1 MKNEELKNRLDD
13 AVSGIG
19 EDPWLLRKVISR
31 AESME
36 DTPVKK
42 KLAFGTVQVVLAII
56 LLMSVGIASLSSL
69 NNTDSL
75 KDNETIPMTA
85 PAFTGSAAET
95 ELASLKLD
103 GVPVYDGKC
112 LYFDWTVENKNLE
125 VPMWYTV
132 EKLSFNGIDQ
142 DIRDANPGEEWIPHP
157 EYSTDGTAWHGW
169 LSDLPD
175 ELIGA
180 ETIHVE
186 IKVNTSRPV
195 RPWKLLDTEDRF
207 REELEKLID
216 EGYFVIPAYSY
227 DDKLYP
233 TGYFWPEENL
243 TVCENGWAIAV
254 SGGPLPDDTMGDI
267 IVETLKISFDIAKP
281 EPGQGLYT
289 SLKPQESYENEY
301 CTAVIEQADS
311 TLTGLHLTIRVKPN
325 EGREFA
331 PRYWD
336 LAWKDLTDEKDRTA
350 SLNPSKSHKTTSP
363 DHEGEFI
370 WELFWDNISAD
381 MLPDTVTLECRLAD
395 YELVRFPIQVR

>member
-1 MKNEELKNRLDD
+1 MKNEELKNCLDD

-42 KLAFGTVQVVLAII
+42 KLAFGTVQVVLVLI

-85 PAFTGSAAET
+85 PAFAGSAAET
-95 ELASLKLD
+95 ELTSLKLNRI
-103 GVPVYDGKC
+103 PVYDGKC
-112 LYFDWTVENKNLE
+112 LYFDWILENKNPD
-125 VPMWYTV
+125 VPMWSWM
-132 EKLSFNGIDQ
+132 EKFSINGIDW
-142 DIRDANPGEEWIPHP
+142 DIADANPAEEWIPG
-157 EYSTDGTAWHGW
+157 EFADDGIAWRSW

-175 ELIGA
+175 ELAGA
-180 ETIHVE
+180 ENIHVE

-195 RPWKLLDTEDRF
+195 RPWKLLDTEGRF
-207 REELEKLID
+207 REELEDLIASGYYVIPAEAVFD
-216 EGYFVIPAYSY
+216 ESLYPEGYFE
-227 DDKLYP
+227 
-233 TGYFWPEENL
+233 PEEI
-243 TVCENGWAIAV
+243 CENGWSIAV
-254 SGGPLPDDTMGDI
+254 SGGPLPNDTMGDI
-267 IVETLKISFDIAKP
+267 IVETLEISFDVAKP

-301 CTAVIEQADS
+301 CTAVIEEADS

-325 EGREFA
+325 EGREFS

-336 LAWKDLTDEKDRTA
+336 LAWKGLTDERDRST

-363 DHEGEFI
+363 DHEGEFV
-370 WELFWDNISAD
+370 WELSWDNISAD
-381 MLPDTVTLECRLAD
+381 MLSDTVTLECRLAD
-395 YELVRFPIQVR
+395 YELVTFPIQVR